1 METLYIKKIQYKL
14 KEKNKIIKH
23 SLSIITSNDKNYKFL
38 VNKGEYKTDY
48 NIKLSKLKTLFNHIF
63 IKDID
68 TSKLKIEFI
77 VPITFYLTNT
87 IKIEQEEANIFDM
100 ENIYEYCLQKIG
112 YPSDISKIVFN
123 NEPISNKNI
132 TEIIYEK
139 MCEILP
145 KNSFKKFIHKIIEN
159 CDDLFLFRKNMT
171 NSLSIN
177 SFLNYLFSDKMY
189 LKNMQIQKQTGSF
202 IINNNV
208 NCFINDEINNKFLNE
223 EKNIIIRL
231 SKNISYFISY
241 TGIYGII
248 PNIFFSSCKALITRE
263 KKVINILKIFF
274 EDKSENDFL
283 KLNNLIINKKEEK
296 IDKMEIEE
304 EQINNID
311 DNDLEGDGENLSMIN
326 INRIIDNS
334 LDDNVLR
341 KEDPELKLW
350 F

>member
-1 METLYIKKIQYKL
+1 
-14 KEKNKIIKH
+14 
-23 SLSIITSNDKNYKFL
+23 
-38 VNKGEYKTDY
+38 
-48 NIKLSKLKTLFNHIF
+48 
-63 IKDID
+63 
-68 TSKLKIEFI
+68 
-77 VPITFYLTNT
+77 
-87 IKIEQEEANIFDM
+87 M

-123 NEPISNKNI
+123 NEKINNKI
-132 TEIIYEK
+132 MTENIYEK

-202 IINNNV
+202 IINNNI
-208 NCFINDEINNKFLNE
+208 NCFVNNDINKFKNE

-241 TGIYGII
+241 PGIYGVI
-248 PNIFFSSCKALITRE
+248 PNIFFSSCKVLVTRE
-263 KKVINILKIFF
+263 KKVINILKLFF
-274 EDKSENDFL
+274 EDKSDHYFL
-283 KLNNLIINKKEEK
+283 KLNNLINKNKEEK
-296 IDKMEIEE
+296 VDRMEIEE
-304 EQINNID
+304 DQINKIN
-311 DNDLEGDGENLSMIN
+311 DNNLDRDGENSSMIN
-326 INRIIDNS
+326 INSIIDNS
-334 LDDNVLR
+334 LDDNILR

>member
-1 METLYIKKIQYKL
+1 MNHFYFDILKRIANNHGQILYYWNNIYNNIYEENNSKIKAIKIDNIKQNIKILSKIIKSKDRLYNNISKINIIINDIEKKLNEENKSIEDMHDDNNYYYNQMNMKSFNYLDFSFLEFHLYYNNNIIQSYDMETLYIKKIQYKL

-63 IKDID
+63 LKDIE
-68 TSKLKIEFI
+68 TSKFKMEYII
-77 VPITFYLTNT
+77 PITFYLTNN

-112 YPSDISKIVFN
+112 YPSDISKLVFN
-123 NEPISNKNI
+123 NETKSNKNI
-132 TEIIYEK
+132 TENIYEK

-145 KNSFKKFIHKIIEN
+145 KYSFKKFIHKIIEN

-177 SFLNYLFSDKMY
+177 SFINYLFSDKMY

-208 NCFINDEINNKFLNE
+208 NCFIN
-223 EKNIIIRL
+223 
-231 SKNISYFISY
+231 
-241 TGIYGII
+241 
-248 PNIFFSSCKALITRE
+248 
-263 KKVINILKIFF
+263 
-274 EDKSENDFL
+274 
-283 KLNNLIINKKEEK
+283 
-296 IDKMEIEE
+296 
-304 EQINNID
+304 
-311 DNDLEGDGENLSMIN
+311 
-326 INRIIDNS
+326 
-334 LDDNVLR
+334 
-341 KEDPELKLW
+341 
-350 F
+350 